1 MLDTV
6 IVLKAVQI
14 HVRLLSGPKNSI
26 LYFVFIDTYL
36 YLIFHSGRRT
46 LDSRL
51 SSAQTALTMQEE
63 TIRRLE
69 RDRKAQN
76 EKIEALEEGL
86 GQAEDDRRQQKEKV
100 MRLQQ
105 SEAKSE
111 QEKEAMRV
119 QIENAESRITKIE
132 LKKRSLEGTSFSNE
146 FRYSLD
152 FSV

>member
-1 MLDTV
+1 
-6 IVLKAVQI
+6 
-14 HVRLLSGPKNSI
+14 
-26 LYFVFIDTYL
+26 
-36 YLIFHSGRRT
+36 
-46 LDSRL
+46 
-51 SSAQTALTMQEE
+51 MQEE

-69 RDRKAQN
+69 RDRKSQS

-132 LKKRSLEGTSFSNE
+132 LKKRSLEGTA
-146 FRYSLD
+146 YSLENID
-152 FSV
+152 STSGWPHSWGSSEMYCFYCLCSYITKSCTSLWPGIDR

>member
-1 MLDTV
+1 MPHHASV
-6 IVLKAVQI
+6 IYLRALRR
-14 HVRLLSGPKNSI
+14 VRDVASRVNSSPNI
-26 LYFVFIDTYL
+26 FINANFSL
-36 YLIFHSGRRT
+36 MFCPGRRT

-76 EKIEALEEGL
+76 EKIDALEEGL
-86 GQAEDDRRQQKEKV
+86 GQAEDDRKQQKEKV

-132 LKKRSLEGTSFSNE
+132 LKKRSLEGI
-146 FRYSLD
+146 
-152 FSV
+152 

>member
-1 MLDTV
+1 MPFFL
-6 IVLKAVQI
+6 IP
-14 HVRLLSGPKNSI
+14 SGITIYNKNS
-26 LYFVFIDTYL
+26 FM
-36 YLIFHSGRRT
+36 IFSGRRT

-69 RDRKAQN
+69 RDRKGLS

-86 GQAEDDRRQQKEKV
+86 GQAEDDRRQQKERV

-132 LKKRSLEGTSFSNE
+132 LKKRSLEGMALFTMFDCNG
-146 FRYSLD
+146 RYNSLCERTY
-152 FSV
+152 

>member
-1 MLDTV
+1 
-6 IVLKAVQI
+6 
-14 HVRLLSGPKNSI
+14 
-26 LYFVFIDTYL
+26 
-36 YLIFHSGRRT
+36 
-46 LDSRL
+46 
-51 SSAQTALTMQEE
+51 MQEE

-86 GQAEDDRRQQKEKV
+86 GQAEDDRRQQKERV

-132 LKKRSLEGTSFSNE
+132 LKKRSLEGLSCHVMSCHGNE
-146 FRYSLD
+146 FRYSSH
-152 FSV
+152 FFVPARGRFPSYKIY